1 MTSRTLV
8 ILWSVWGALCLA
20 GLALIIIRP
29 AMWGSLVDRENDF
42 WVRRGWFSSAFAQKM
57 KSLEKGIVP
66 KLFLGAMALISVVV
80 VCVLLHAQQQRR
92 FKAMLPP
99 AAPAPRREPAH

>member
-20 GLALIIIRP
+20 GLVFTIVRP
-29 AMWGSLVDRENDF
+29 AAWASVVDRENDF
-42 WVRRGWFSSAFAQKM
+42 WVRRGWLSAAFAEKI
-57 KSLEKGIVP
+57 KSLEKGIIAR
-66 KLFLGAMALISVVV
+66 LFLGAMTLISMVV
-80 VCVLLHAQQQRR
+80 VCALLHAPPQRR

-99 AAPAPRREPAH
+99 VAPVPRRQPAH